1 MANKKKPDYFFPD
14 PGLVEKRVKV
24 HTLYSGR
31 AVDFNVDKV
40 TLPNGRPATREY
52 LNHHGAVGV
61 LPFLDPRTVV
71 LVRQYRYP
79 VGKVTLEM
87 PAGKLDPK
95 ETHQTCLKRE
105 LREETGYTARRITHL
120 LDYWPTPAF
129 SNELIKLYLAEDL
142 TPGKHSPD
150 HDEFIE
156 AVALPFQEALDLVYS
171 GLIQDSK
178 TVIALLAAAARM
190 RK

>member
-1 MANKKKPDYFFPD
+1 MTQKNEPDYFFPD
-14 PGLVEKRVKV
+14 PGLVEKRVRV
-24 HTLYSGR
+24 RTIYRGR

-40 TLPNGRPATREY
+40 ALPNGRPATREY

-61 LPFLDPRTVV
+61 LPFLDPHTVV

-95 ETHQTCLKRE
+95 ETHLTCLRRE

-120 LDYWPTPAF
+120 LDFWPTPAF
-129 SNELIKLYLAEDL
+129 SNELIKLYLAEGL
-142 TPGKHSPD
+142 TPGRHCPD

-156 AVALPFQEALDLVYS
+156 AVALPLKEALGLVYR

-178 TVIALLAAAARM
+178 TVIALLAAAARV